1 MSEVKVDKISP
12 KTGTSMTVGD
22 SGDTFTVPSG
32 ATLTVAGALNVTGTT
47 SLADGTVNVAE
58 IDIDGA
64 TDIGEAIVDADLFV
78 VDNGAGGTNRKTA
91 ASRLKTFI
99 LADNSLDSDMYVDAS
114 IDNAHLADNAVDTAE
129 IADNA
134 ITLAKMAGGT
144 DGNIISY
151 DASGDPVAIATG
163 SDGQVLTSAGSGQP
177 PAFEALPA
185 GFSVTSITGATA
197 IDESLYW
204 NDEFVLH
211 DASAGGLKRIDATY
225 MMNRPFFRARM
236 TGDQGISSSSWTKV
250 AFNGE
255 ATNGDPDSTYDTTNY
270 RWTPGRNG
278 WYQIFWTGSFG
289 DVMDIGEFIEMQVY
303 KNGSAV
309 PESAAAGGQL
319 WHKVM
324 SHTANRTISMNASFT
339 VYLDNN
345 DYIEIYCQQNDA
357 STQNLRSFS
366 GHFGGYYL
374 IGAISGQG

>member
-1 MSEVKVDKISP
+1 
-12 KTGTSMTVGD
+12 
-22 SGDTFTVPSG
+22 
-32 ATLTVAGALNVTGTT
+32 
-47 SLADGTVNVAE
+47 
-58 IDIDGA
+58 
-64 TDIGEAIVDADLFV
+64 
-78 VDNGAGGTNRKTA
+78 
-91 ASRLKTFI
+91 
-99 LADNSLDSDMYVDAS
+99 
-114 IDNAHLADNAVDTAE
+114 
-129 IADNA
+129 
-134 ITLAKMAGGT
+134 MAGGT

-357 STQNLRSFS
+357 STQDLRSFS

>member
-22 SGDTFTVPSG
+22 SGDTVTVPSG

-64 TDIGEAIVDADLFV
+64 TDINAAIVDADLFV
-78 VDNGAGGTNRKTA
+78 VDDGAGGTNRKTA
-91 ASRLKTFI
+91 ASRLKTYI

>member
-47 SLADGTVNVAE
+47 SLADGTVAVAE
-58 IDIDGA
+58 LDIDGA
-64 TDIGEAIVDADLFV
+64 TDINAAIVDADLFV
-78 VDNGAGGTNRKTA
+78 VDDGAGGTNRKTA
-91 ASRLKTFI
+91 ASRLKTYI